1 MAPDRPEPIRLG
13 QQLGAAPAKQGT
25 LGYPLSSCQDGV
37 QDPFCRRGRQAVVEE
52 PADRVIKI
60 SACLERK
67 IPEAAHAAALVFRA
81 IVARTRSATSSPV
94 R

>member
-1 MAPDRPEPIRLG
+1 VAWDRPEPIRLG
-13 QQLGAAPAKQGT
+13 QQLGAAAAKQRT
-25 LGYPLSSCQDGV
+25 LGYPVGCCQDSV
-37 QDPFCRRGRQAVVEE
+37 ENPFCRCWRQAVVEE